1 MKKMASN
8 DNNKRKTWNKK
19 SKAIL
24 HGGIENAIIGMQEI
38 LEEAAF
44 YKELEKE
51 EKEQQEKREN
61 KEPDR

>member
-1 MKKMASN
+1 MVSN
-8 DNNKRKTWNKK
+8 DNNKKTWNKK

-24 HGGIENAIIGMQEI
+24 HGGIKNAIIGMQEI

-44 YKELEKE
+44 YEELEKE
-51 EKEQQEKREN
+51 EKERQEKREN

>member
-1 MKKMASN
+1 MASN
-8 DNNKRKTWNKK
+8 DSNKRKTWNKK

-44 YKELEKE
+44 YEKLEKE
-51 EKEQQEKREN
+51 EKERQEKKEN